1 MMRTIYFDMDGTI
14 ANLYEVENWLPK
26 LIDSDP
32 TPYEEAKPMIDMKD
46 LSGLLKDLQHMGI
59 RIGIVSC
66 LAKNSTKEYDKAVRT
81 AKRRWLK
88 ENIDITFDEIHIVKY
103 GTRKDYIVKDKN
115 GILFDD
121 ELNNTNNWR
130 GMEIDK
136 TEKDIKEVLRKIL
149 IRRK

>member
-26 LIDSDP
+26 LIDNDP
-32 TPYEEAKPMIDMKD
+32 TPYEEAEPMVNMKD

-59 RIGIVSC
+59 RIGIVSW

-103 GTRKDYIVKDKN
+103 GTRKDYIVRDKN

-121 ELNNTNNWR
+121 ELNNRNNWR
-130 GMEIDK
+130 GLAIDP
-136 TEKDIKEVLRKIL
+136 TEKDINEVLRKIL
-149 IRRK
+149 MR

>member
-14 ANLYEVENWLPK
+14 CNLYEVVNWLPK
-26 LIDSDP
+26 LIKSDP
-32 TPYEEAKPMIDMKD
+32 TPYEEAKPMVNMKD

-59 RIGIVSC
+59 RIGIVSW

-81 AKRRWLK
+81 AKKRWLK

-103 GTRKDYIVKDKN
+103 GTRKDYIVRDKN

-121 ELNNTNNWR
+121 ELNNRNKWR
-130 GMEIDK
+130 GLAIDP
-136 TEKDIKEVLRKIL
+136 TEEDINEVLRKL
-149 IRRK
+149 MR

>member
-59 RIGIVSC
+59 RIGIVSW
-66 LAKNSTKEYDKAVRT
+66 LAKNSTKEYDKKVRT
-81 AKRRWLK
+81 AKRKRLK
-88 ENIDITFDEIHIVKY
+88 KNINITFDEIHIVKY

-121 ELNNTNNWR
+121 ELNNRNNWR
-130 GMEIDK
+130 GLAIDP
-136 TEKDIKEVLRKIL
+136 TEKDINEVLRKIL
-149 IRRK
+149 MR

>member
-26 LIDSDP
+26 LIDNDP
-32 TPYEEAKPMIDMKD
+32 TPYEEAEPMVNMKD

-59 RIGIVSC
+59 RIGIVSW
-66 LAKNSTKEYDKAVRT
+66 LAKNSTKGYDKEVRA
-81 AKRRWLK
+81 AKRKWLK
-88 ENIDITFDEIHIVKY
+88 KNIDITFDEIHIVKY

-121 ELNNTNNWR
+121 ELNNRNNWR
-130 GMEIDK
+130 GLAIDP
-136 TEKDIKEVLRKIL
+136 TEKDINEVLRKIL
-149 IRRK
+149 MR

>member
-32 TPYEEAKPMIDMKD
+32 TPYEEAEPMVNMKD

-59 RIGIVSC
+59 RIGIVSW

-103 GTRKDYIVKDKN
+103 GTRKDYIVRDKN

-121 ELNNTNNWR
+121 ELNNRNKWR
-130 GMEIDK
+130 GLAIDP
-136 TEKDIKEVLRKIL
+136 TEKDINEVLRKIL
-149 IRRK
+149 MR

>member
-26 LIDSDP
+26 LINSDP
-32 TPYEEAKPMIDMKD
+32 TPYEEAKPMINMKD

-59 RIGIVSC
+59 RIGIVSW

-103 GTRKDYIVKDKN
+103 GTRKDYIVRDKN

-121 ELNNTNNWR
+121 ELNNRNKWR
-130 GMEIDK
+130 GLAIDP
-136 TEKDIKEVLRKIL
+136 TEEDINEVLRKL
-149 IRRK
+149 MRW

>member
-14 ANLYEVENWLPK
+14 ANLYEVEDWLPK
-26 LIDSDP
+26 LINSDSS
-32 TPYEEAKPMIDMKD
+32 PYEEAKPMIDMND
-46 LSGLLKDLQHMGI
+46 LSNLLKGLQSKGVK
-59 RIGIVSC
+59 IGIVSW

-103 GTRKDYIVKDKN
+103 GTRKDYIVRDKN

-121 ELNNTNNWR
+121 ELNNRNKWR
-130 GMEIDK
+130 GLAIDP
-136 TEKDIKEVLRKIL
+136 TEEDINEVLRKL
-149 IRRK
+149 MR

>member
-1 MMRTIYFDMDGTI
+1 MMRTIYFDMDGPI
-14 ANLYEVENWLPK
+14 ATLYEVENWLPN

-32 TPYEEAKPMIDMKD
+32 TPYEEAEPMVNMKD

-59 RIGIVSC
+59 RIGIVSW

-103 GTRKDYIVKDKN
+103 GTRKDYIVRDKN

-121 ELNNTNNWR
+121 ELNNRNKWR
-130 GMEIDK
+130 GLAIDP
-136 TEKDIKEVLRKIL
+136 TEEDINEVLRKL
-149 IRRK
+149 MR